1 MAKHDETK
9 PHADDQSPGTGHH
22 GMHEDDS
29 TVQEEHVHTE
39 HEHNGHDSEDH
50 GGGHGHHGH
59 GGHEDMVEDFK
70 KRFFISLILTLPIL
84 AISPMIQHFMGVDWR
99 FDNDMYVLFALSTIV
114 FFYGGW
120 PFLVGG
126 IAELKDKAPGMMTL
140 IALAI
145 TIAYSY
151 STFVVFGWD
160 GNQLYWEL
168 ATLVVIMLLGHWIE
182 MRSIMGAS
190 NALEQLVKLMPNEA
204 HRLDDDKQVE
214 DVPLSEIRNKDWVLV
229 KPGEKIPVDG
239 VIVEGHSAVDESML
253 TGESIPI
260 EKEDGDAVIGGSVN
274 KEGSLVVEVEKT
286 GEDSYLSQV
295 ITMVKEAQESK
306 SRTQDLTNRA
316 AKWLFYL
323 ALVAGFVT
331 LFAWLALGYS
341 FDIAIERM
349 VTVMVITCPHALG
362 LAAPLVVAVS
372 TSISAKQGL
381 LIRNRADF
389 EGARNLNAV
398 VFDKTG
404 TLTKGEFGVTDIIA
418 SDGYSEEQVL
428 QLAAAI
434 EQNSEHPIATG
445 IVQSAKE
452 RNLTIGKVTDFES
465 ITGKGIQGQVDGM
478 KVNAVS
484 PGYIK
489 GENLPYDEHVFNALS
504 EEGKTVVFVLADDKL
519 AGMIA
524 LADMVRDTAKQAV
537 AALKEKGIHS
547 IMLTGDNQ
555 KVANW
560 VAAQLGIEEVYAE
573 VLPDDKAN
581 QIKKIKD
588 KGWRVAMTGDG
599 VNDAPALATAD
610 LGIAIGAGTDVAME
624 TADVVLVKSNPND
637 VVALIDLSKKT
648 YRKMVQNLWWAT
660 GYNIFAIPL
669 AAGVLAPWGIIVS
682 PAVGAVFMSL
692 STVIVAIN
700 AKLLKA

>member
-1 MAKHDETK
+1 
-9 PHADDQSPGTGHH
+9 
-22 GMHEDDS
+22 MHEDDS

-204 HRLDDDKQVE
+204 HRLDDEKQVE

-239 VIVEGHSAVDESML
+239 VIVEGRSAVDESML

-323 ALVAGFVT
+323 ALVAGFAT

-404 TLTKGEFGVTDIIA
+404 TLTKGEFGVTDIVA
-418 SDGYSEEQVL
+418 SEGYSEEQVL

-452 RNLTIGKVTDFES
+452 RNLKIGKVTDFES

-489 GENLPYDEHVFNALS
+489 GENLPYDEQVFNALS